1 MALAYLKQTNFV
13 VPTGYTINRGAM
25 TADSRRVYFA
35 AAHDS
40 QPMMLI
46 YDMDGGRPEEA
57 EFNIH
62 ALGAGSVVRCNRS

>member
-35 AAHDS
+35 AAHATVS
-40 QPMMLI
+40 
-46 YDMDGGRPEEA
+46 R
-57 EFNIH
+57 
-62 ALGAGSVVRCNRS
+62 